1 MIQDHKNTFHFP
13 HGFLSILKIVKQQQK
28 LTSTISA
35 LVSALQTIK
44 AKSMVPMNL
53 FRLLLSIEYLLLT
66 KFEVCTLS
74 YWPILFH
81 PHLWPNQCRRA
92 KKQVEKG
99 GSITYST
106 DQKNV
111 VDDDFDSHNEY
122 LIISNRFR
130 SFYICQEN
138 IGMHTRTTLCSGRNK
153 ICIFMCALQSN
164 FEFLEQKNLLSLNT
178 KSS

>member
-53 FRLLLSIEYLLLT
+53 FHLLPSVEYLLLT

-81 PHLWPNQCRRA
+81 PHLWPKQCIQA

-106 DQKNV
+106 DQMFISSLHSDRGGRFTSNKLLNLAGHTVKYDLLNWPIIAHILIEKYNKNIETEHEIN
-111 VDDDFDSHNEY
+111 FS
-122 LIISNRFR
+122 LLACGLTASQI
-130 SFYICQEN
+130 YI
-138 IGMHTRTTLCSGRNK
+138 
-153 ICIFMCALQSN
+153 A
-164 FEFLEQKNLLSLNT
+164 
-178 KSS
+178 